1 MTLRNRPGN
10 TTAFLHEDIWLDLGC
25 TIDRRSFVDN
35 NKENKA
41 TFACKVLTTLW
52 VHSHQCKIKISFQ
65 HTFVHKDMPIWM
77 WCCFTQRPGTFD
89 PATILIY
96 ISIAKCLSFW
106 SGVRSISIWVSV
118 VPSRIISDKLVNFN
132 MCPLMKDV
140 GFKETPPG
148 AILYRVMFWSS
159 VGGTMQFL
167 A

>member
-65 HTFVHKDMPIWM
+65 HTFVHRHAYMNVMLYYPKARHVWPRHYPNLNLYR
-77 WCCFTQRPGTFD
+77 QV
-89 PATILIY
+89 LV
-96 ISIAKCLSFW
+96 LW

>member
-1 MTLRNRPGN
+1 MTLRHRPGN
-10 TTAFLHEDIWLDLGC
+10 TTAILHEDIWLDLGC

-65 HTFVHKDMPIWM
+65 HRHAYMNVMLYYPKARHVWPRHYPNLNLYRQVLVLLVGSK
-77 WCCFTQRPGTFD
+77 
-89 PATILIY
+89 
-96 ISIAKCLSFW
+96 
-106 SGVRSISIWVSV
+106 SISIWVSV

-132 MCPLMKDV
+132 MCPFMKDV
-140 GFKETPPG
+140 GFKETPPD
-148 AILYRVMFWSS
+148 AILYRVKFWSS